1 MSGENWIAVRADC
14 TLESNFREVEK
25 AVREDVKRF
34 NRLAP
39 AKRDGRLFLS
49 ENKDGELTIRRAQR
63 VKDHRGQRMVADPD
77 CADDFLTV
85 RCDGATII
93 AQRQDRE
100 PIVIEPRWNR
110 ETLTCDLPRW
120 QTAPAPVACQPR
132 DPRAVSVRLRVLTRH
147 ARQLVEPHAVDRRQP
162 RHHAGHERGV
172 GGSDLS
178 GPAVQLEP
186 RLRRPNRFR
195 SGRSGVQGH
204 LDALGR

>member
-110 ETLTCDLPRW
+110 ETLTCDLPLANSPGPCGMSAKRSSSRFCSTSSPDPPCPPTGR
-120 QTAPAPVACQPR
+120 TARC
-132 DPRAVSVRLRVLTRH
+132 
-147 ARQLVEPHAVDRRQP
+147 
-162 RHHAGHERGV
+162 
-172 GGSDLS
+172 
-178 GPAVQLEP
+178 GPATT
-186 RLRRPNRFR
+186 
-195 SGRSGVQGH
+195 STSCG
-204 LDALGR
+204 A